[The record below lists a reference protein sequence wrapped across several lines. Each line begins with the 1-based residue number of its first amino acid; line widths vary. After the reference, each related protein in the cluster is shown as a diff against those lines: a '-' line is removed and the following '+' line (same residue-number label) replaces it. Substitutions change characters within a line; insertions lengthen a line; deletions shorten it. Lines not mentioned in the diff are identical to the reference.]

1 MEEQK
6 KKRKIAIFS
15 ILLWLMLIMIMTV
28 IMVNGIVRQNA
39 LEDSSDILR
48 IRIKAEEL
56 EGYDFDEEYRNLKF
70 EVVKI
75 VRWRSFICY
84 FSFC

>member
-6 KKRKIAIFS
+6 KKRKISIFS

>member
-6 KKRKIAIFS
+6 KKRKISIFS

-70 EVVKI
+70 EVVII

>member
-6 KKRKIAIFS
+6 KKRKISIFS

-70 EVVKI
+70 KVVKI